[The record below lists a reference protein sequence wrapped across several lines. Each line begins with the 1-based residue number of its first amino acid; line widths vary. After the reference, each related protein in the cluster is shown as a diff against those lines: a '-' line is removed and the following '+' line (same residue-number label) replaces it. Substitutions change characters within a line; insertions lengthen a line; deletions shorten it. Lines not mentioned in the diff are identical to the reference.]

1 MSQIVVEVG
10 KQMDGATFQLSP
22 QTRAMLSSRSGQRLP
37 ASSIFVSG
45 AKQALGTMRD
55 PMLSHIVALLTGLT
69 DTQIRELG
77 FSLVNPTDSDPVR
90 VELRLKLRSACP
102 RETISTS
109 AAPARCE
116 SWPSFSG
123 GAGTWLSLKWMSGT
137 TFSS

>member
-22 QTRAMLSSRSGQRLP
+22 QTRALLSSRSGQRLP

-69 DTQIRELG
+69 DSQIRELG
-77 FSLVNPTDSDPVR
+77 FSLVNPTDSEV
-90 VELRLKLRSACP
+90 LF
-102 RETISTS
+102 
-109 AAPARCE
+109 E
-116 SWPSFSG
+116 S
-123 GAGTWLSLKWMSGT
+123 
-137 TFSS
+137 SSD